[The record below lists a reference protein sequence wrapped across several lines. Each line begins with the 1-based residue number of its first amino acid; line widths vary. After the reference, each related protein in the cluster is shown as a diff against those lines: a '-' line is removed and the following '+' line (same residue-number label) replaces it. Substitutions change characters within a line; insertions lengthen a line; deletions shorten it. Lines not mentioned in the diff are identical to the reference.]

1 MNILE
6 KNTNIVLTGVLDYS
20 SCENIISFESDK
32 RKSFVGLL
40 LLMVLAS
47 FAEVMS
53 LGIVMKKKK
62 QLKCVGLWKE

>member
-1 MNILE
+1 MKDLLHE
-6 KNTNIVLTGVLDYS
+6 LWQY
-20 SCENIISFESDK
+20 FESDK
-32 RKSFVGLL
+32 RKSFIGLL